1 MFSSNFM
8 YLAQA
13 TDLNTGLVLTVVG
26 MGIVFTVLVLIM
38 IMLFSLQ
45 AIFNKQKKTSD
56 PEPADSAAVTQED
69 DTTPEV
75 MAVIAAAVAV
85 AVGRPHKI
93 RRVNLI
99 TQEVRTEWKGRG
111 REKLHSSHRPKG

>member
-1 MFSSNFM
+1 MFSNNLLL
-8 YLAQA
+8 LAQA
-13 TDLNTGLVLTVVG
+13 SDLNTGFVLSIVG
-26 MGIVFTVLVLIM
+26 MSIVFSVLILIM

-45 AIFNKQKKTSD
+45 AIFNKKKKVTEQNPS
-56 PEPADSAAVTQED
+56 EPPAATQEE

-99 TQEVRTEWKGRG
+99 TQEVKTEWKGHG
-111 REKLHSSHRPKG
+111 RERLHSSHRPKG